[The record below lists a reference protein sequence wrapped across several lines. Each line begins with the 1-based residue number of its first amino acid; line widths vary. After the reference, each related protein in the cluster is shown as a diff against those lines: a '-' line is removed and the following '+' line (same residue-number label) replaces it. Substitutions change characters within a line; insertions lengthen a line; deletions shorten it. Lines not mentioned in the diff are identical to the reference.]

1 MILDILEFE
10 DPAHHAGAGNAA
22 TVCFLK
28 TSKYIMLVMVRPGAL
43 VPIPPLIFWTLA
55 LGVQQLLGPAV
66 KGCPSRVKVNLTDKE
81 LKRMESESMKE
92 PTIVSPT
99 TTSAP
104 SA

>member
-1 MILDILEFE
+1 MILD
-10 DPAHHAGAGNAA
+10 
-22 TVCFLK
+22 V
-28 TSKYIMLVMVRPGAL
+28 LVFR
-43 VPIPPLIFWTLA
+43 TLG
-55 LGVQQLLGPAV
+55 LGVQQLLGPEE